1 MNTKSEKKTKK
12 KLLSSSLKERLAN
25 RIRWESFLRRL
36 LFFRTRVSLALSAT
50 LKNRF
55 HFVSGYS
62 CPTTFRKIPAV
73 SLENKQSRGPL
84 PSCQPREEWRTSQ
97 KHGEASFD
105 LPRLLPPGRIA
116 LKKSPSPSPN
126 DWTCPGECPG
136 GGMVT
141 GKIEPCIN
149 KIGYKLKWL

>member
-1 MNTKSEKKTKK
+1 MNTKFEKKTKK
-12 KLLSSSLKERLAN
+12 KLLTSSLKERPAN

-84 PSCQPREEWRTSQ
+84 SSCQPREEWRTSQ

-105 LPRLLPPGRIA
+105 LPLPLPRDKTV
-116 LKKSPSPSPN
+116 LKKTPPPSPK
-126 DWTCPGECPG
+126 DWTCPWECPG
-136 GGMVT
+136 GGA
-141 GKIEPCIN
+141 PCIN

>member
-1 MNTKSEKKTKK
+1 MNTKFEKKTKK

-25 RIRWESFLRRL
+25 RVRWESFLRRL
-36 LFFRTRVSLALSAT
+36 LFFRTLVSLALSAT
-50 LKNRF
+50 WSTDFILF
-55 HFVSGYS
+55 QVQSS
-62 CPTTFRKIPAV
+62 SPTTLRKIPTF
-73 SLENKQSRGPL
+73 SLENKQSRGPP

-136 GGMVT
+136 GGDGNRENWTVH
-141 GKIEPCIN
+141 KQN
-149 KIGYKLKWL
+149 RL